1 MAEGSQKINFNSF
14 LEANNTAVKMAKE
27 TYDRFEKLNYNYSE
41 LKSANERLLQENESL
56 RQRMSNESEINHRSY
71 QSNSEDVTSRNKRS
85 DVLKKYQAMDGTK
98 RRQAIEAFGK
108 LPIEKEKKRTELWY
122 RKDLTCR
129 IFVIAY
135 DIARCTRDAFN
146 QKALPRFFQC
156 APTVGI
162 YGQRGDN
169 SLEASQLIQRSMQQ
183 SLSTEMES
191 VLSTES
197 FKVNCCSV
205 LKEMA
210 VSCDLTDME
219 KEVLK
224 ELKKH
229 NDQWR
234 KSEPWLPLLDDE
246 IISKMTSYIT
256 DCVRI
261 AWRMVNLLPPL
272 KIVSVNQVHGEKFN
286 EFFDKEEEEV
296 KEKTPTIKVC
306 IRPAVSDYI
315 SGEVL
320 IKGTAA
326 IIPKPKQLKNQQVT
340 GTDV

>member
-1 MAEGSQKINFNSF
+1 M
-14 LEANNTAVKMAKE
+14 L
-27 TYDRFEKLNYNYSE
+27 
-41 LKSANERLLQENESL
+41 
-56 RQRMSNESEINHRSY
+56 
-71 QSNSEDVTSRNKRS
+71 
-85 DVLKKYQAMDGTK
+85 
-98 RRQAIEAFGK
+98 
-108 LPIEKEKKRTELWY
+108 
-122 RKDLTCR
+122 
-129 IFVIAY
+129 
-135 DIARCTRDAFN
+135 
-146 QKALPRFFQC
+146 FQ
-156 APTVGI
+156 
-162 YGQRGDN
+162 Q
-169 SLEASQLIQRSMQQ
+169 
-183 SLSTEMES
+183 
-191 VLSTES
+191 
-197 FKVNCCSV
+197 
-205 LKEMA
+205 
-210 VSCDLTDME
+210 
-219 KEVLK
+219 EVLK

>member
-1 MAEGSQKINFNSF
+1 M
-14 LEANNTAVKMAKE
+14 L
-27 TYDRFEKLNYNYSE
+27 
-41 LKSANERLLQENESL
+41 
-56 RQRMSNESEINHRSY
+56 
-71 QSNSEDVTSRNKRS
+71 
-85 DVLKKYQAMDGTK
+85 
-98 RRQAIEAFGK
+98 
-108 LPIEKEKKRTELWY
+108 
-122 RKDLTCR
+122 
-129 IFVIAY
+129 
-135 DIARCTRDAFN
+135 
-146 QKALPRFFQC
+146 FQ
-156 APTVGI
+156 
-162 YGQRGDN
+162 Q
-169 SLEASQLIQRSMQQ
+169 
-183 SLSTEMES
+183 
-191 VLSTES
+191 
-197 FKVNCCSV
+197 
-205 LKEMA
+205 
-210 VSCDLTDME
+210 
-219 KEVLK
+219 EVLK

-272 KIVSVNQVHGEKFN
+272 KIVSVNQVYGEKFN